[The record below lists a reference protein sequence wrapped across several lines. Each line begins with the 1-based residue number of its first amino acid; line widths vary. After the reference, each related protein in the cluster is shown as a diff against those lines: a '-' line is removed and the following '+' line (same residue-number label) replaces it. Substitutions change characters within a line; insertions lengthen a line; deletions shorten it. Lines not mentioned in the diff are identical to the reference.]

1 LPLLQSFA
9 LNQLIPSIFD
19 AAASLLLV
27 FIVLRIFR
35 IDNPRT
41 KFALYYII
49 LVRAFIVL
57 IDNASARIHV
67 SPERI
72 ASAKLL
78 FGVRFLDPFNLISQ
92 KDFGYARSAIRFAYS
107 SDTFAIVVLFAFCA
121 IACFMLIRWV
131 QLLSFLLRLKNEP
144 ELDSSKY
151 GWINDLV
158 DNLSDNLHIKR
169 PRIVQSKNFPTVP
182 FTVGFKSPTIVL
194 SEDLMRK
201 FSREQIEIM
210 IAHEISHLKRG
221 DYINNWFLMIV
232 RDLMFFNPFTY
243 LIYRKAEEE
252 KEKICDREIL
262 NLVNTTPNKI
272 ASLLVDVALFYK
284 AELIRSSNISP
295 SLTKGFLYNKTM
307 LDRRI
312 ASIMRPA
319 KPSSLKAPLK
329 YINLVAKI
337 AVFAILLFFQVS
349 CIFVAGNQLL
359 ILR

>member
-1 LPLLQSFA
+1 LQSFA

-41 KFALYYII
+41 KFALYYVI
-49 LVRAFIVL
+49 LIRAFIVL
-57 IDNASARIHV
+57 IDNASSKIHV
-67 SPERI
+67 SPERL
-72 ASAKLL
+72 ATAKLL
-78 FGVRFLDPFNLISQ
+78 IGVRFLDPFNLISL
-92 KDFGYARSAIRFAYS
+92 KDRGYARTAIKIAYS
-107 SDTFAIVVLFAFCA
+107 SDTFAIVVLSAFCA

-131 QLLSFLLRLKNEP
+131 QLLLFLLRLKNEP
-144 ELDSSKY
+144 EVDSSKY
-151 GWINDLV
+151 GWIYDIVND
-158 DNLSDNLHIKR
+158 LSDNLHIKR

-182 FTVGFKSPTIVL
+182 FTVGFKNPTIVFSDEL
-194 SEDLMRK
+194 IKK

-272 ASLLVDVALFYK
+272 ASLLVEVALFYK
-284 AELIRSSNISP
+284 AELLRSTNVSP
-295 SLTKGFLYNKTM
+295 SLTKGFLYNRTM

-319 KPSSLKAPLK
+319 KPTSLKAPLK
-329 YINLVAKI
+329 YIKVIVKI
-337 AVFAILLFFQVS
+337 AIFVILLFFQIS
-349 CIFVAGNQLL
+349 CIFVIDNQLL